1 MKQINIKK
9 TILLDK
15 QIYFDLR
22 NNLDNRKNSYNSKKI
37 KIDDH
42 NKWFKKNYKNKYYFT
57 CYKGKSKIG
66 YIRGDILGDT
76 IIVSV
81 ALMNEN
87 QNKNIGSYCLNLFE
101 KKININ
107 CILIAKVKKI
117 NRISSHFFEKN
128 GYSKLNTLTG
138 IVTYYKIRNNLSIRY
153 LNVISNIENVRKN
166 NNINWMNILRIAFK
180 KSPEETS
187 KVFKEIYTSD
197 KKINKLTKKLF

>member
-128 GYSKLNTLTG
+128 GYSKLNTSTG

>member
-1 MKQINIKK
+1 
-9 TILLDK
+9 
-15 QIYFDLR
+15 
-22 NNLDNRKNSYNSKKI
+22 
-37 KIDDH
+37 
-42 NKWFKKNYKNKYYFT
+42 
-57 CYKGKSKIG
+57 
-66 YIRGDILGDT
+66 
-76 IIVSV
+76 
-81 ALMNEN
+81 
-87 QNKNIGSYCLNLFE
+87 
-101 KKININ
+101 
-107 CILIAKVKKI
+107 LIAKVKKI

>member
-101 KKININ
+101 KK
-107 CILIAKVKKI
+107 KK
-117 NRISSHFFEKN
+117 
-128 GYSKLNTLTG
+128 
-138 IVTYYKIRNNLSIRY
+138 
-153 LNVISNIENVRKN
+153 
-166 NNINWMNILRIAFK
+166 
-180 KSPEETS
+180 
-187 KVFKEIYTSD
+187 
-197 KKINKLTKKLF
+197 